1 MTDELSDLQAAC
13 STCRICADQGLVA
26 EAKPIFEGR
35 RDAEFFLIG
44 QAPGPVE
51 HGLHRPFMG
60 RAGRELERWMLRA
73 RFSSGEEFRRHTYI
87 AAIMRCFPGPNA
99 SGSGD
104 RPPPAAAIRNCS
116 HWLEAEL
123 KLVRPRAVLL
133 VGQLA
138 AGRFLGPAPLDERV
152 GQAFGSNPV
161 LLPLPHPSGTSRWL
175 NDPANRERLTR
186 ALDTLS
192 RLRERCIGG

>member
-1 MTDELSDLQAAC
+1 
-13 STCRICADQGLVA
+13 
-26 EAKPIFEGR
+26 
-35 RDAEFFLIG
+35 
-44 QAPGPVE
+44 
-51 HGLHRPFMG
+51 MG
-60 RAGRELERWMLRA
+60 RAGRQLERWMLRA
-73 RFSSGEEFRRHTYI
+73 GFRSGDDFRRHTYI
-87 AAIMRCFPGPNA
+87 AAMMRCFPGRNA

-104 RPPPAAAIRNCS
+104 RPPTAAAMRNCS

-123 KLVRPRAVLL
+123 RLVQPKAVLL

-138 AGRFLGPAPLDERV
+138 AARFLGPAPLEERV
-152 GQAFGSNPV
+152 GQAFGSNPM

-192 RLRERCIGG
+192 GLRERWIAG